1 VHERAPFA
9 DRLGHGAVFDVSG
22 MVGTLHDRALSWP
35 SPGLADIHRRVF
47 YVRARPQC
55 ADIIAR
61 CLTAC
66 FPSNTPTPSAA
77 GLLDLLDG
85 PHQRLN
91 GTLQIF
97 RVHLVRFVAR
107 KVDADQ
113 HDIGSIAEA
122 VGSIASDV
130 GSNRNLPNSQLPIG
144 ASYRKVIAGISSSAA
159 LIYLKWSTQLSGWTL
174 ATGLGCRRLSARS

>member
-1 VHERAPFA
+1 MRQG
-9 DRLGHGAVFDVSG
+9 RL
-22 MVGTLHDRALSWP
+22 P
-35 SPGLADIHRRVF
+35 
-47 YVRARPQC
+47 
-55 ADIIAR
+55 DIIAR

-77 GLLDLLDG
+77 GLLELLDG

-113 HDIGSIAEA
+113 HDIASIAEA

-130 GSNRNLPNSQLPIG
+130 GSNRNLPNSQLRIG
-144 ASYRKVIAGISSSAA
+144 ASYIKVMAGISPFATCDARQGSDVRFKAGKDRRQAA
-159 LIYLKWSTQLSGWTL
+159 
-174 ATGLGCRRLSARS
+174 AVE